1 MVVLTTACAA
11 LLSLPCAVAV
21 VIRSENAAI
30 RRAWIRRGRTDRA
43 LLRRLDHGL
52 RDVIPPPIRSGQ
64 PSIEQAAAE
73 LRRLDRQR
81 RSGPTSGS
89 QMWTGA
95 VLRAYDEWLKVAC
108 TCLGVTHHLSGLEG
122 MDLDFE
128 RVRVEDALLAA
139 GCEVRSALG
148 RGRR

>member
-1 MVVLTTACAA
+1 MVVLTTAFAA

-21 VIRSENAAI
+21 AIRSDKAAI

-43 LLRRLDHGL
+43 MLRRLDHRL
-52 RDVIPPPIRSGQ
+52 CDVIPPPIRPGL
-64 PSIEQAAAE
+64 PSLEQAAAE

-81 RSGPTSGS
+81 RSGSACGS
-89 QMWTGA
+89 QQWTGA

-108 TCLGVTHHLSGLEG
+108 TCLGVTHHLSVLDG
-122 MDLDFE
+122 MDLHIE
-128 RVRVEDALLAA
+128 RVRVEGALRAA

-148 RGRR
+148 RGHR

>member
-1 MVVLTTACAA
+1 MVVLTTAFAA
-11 LLSLPCAVAV
+11 LLSLPCALAV
-21 VIRSENAAI
+21 VIRSDNTAI
-30 RRAWIRRGRTDRA
+30 RRAWIRWGRADRA

-52 RDVIPPPIRSGQ
+52 REVIPPPIRPGL
-64 PSIEQAAAE
+64 PTIEQAVAE

-89 QMWTGA
+89 AQWTGA

-108 TCLGVTHHLSGLEG
+108 TCVGVTHHLSGLDG
-122 MDLDFE
+122 MDLDLE

-139 GCEVRSALG
+139 GCEVRSAFG
-148 RGRR
+148 RGQH